1 MKLNWWRGCSG
12 NATSLEGG
20 GGCGRWRVSF
30 GKGRCDIIRGMTNKV
45 KEAIE
50 VLRELPE
57 ERQETVARAILQY
70 ASSDDVYHLSD
81 EERAEVRAGLAE
93 IERGDIA
100 SDEEVAAVMK
110 RIGV

>member
-1 MKLNWWRGCSG
+1 
-12 NATSLEGG
+12 
-20 GGCGRWRVSF
+20 
-30 GKGRCDIIRGMTNKV
+30 MTNKV

-70 ASSDDVYHLSD
+70 ASSDDIYHLSD

>member
-1 MKLNWWRGCSG
+1 MRTVEH
-12 NATSLEGG
+12 ALEGP
-20 GGCGRWRVSF
+20 
-30 GKGRCDIIRGMTNKV
+30 CDIIRAMTKAL

-70 ASSDDVYHLSD
+70 ASSADVYHLSD
-81 EERAEVRAGLAE
+81 EERAEVREGLAE

>member
-1 MKLNWWRGCSG
+1 LRT
-12 NATSLEGG
+12 AGG
-20 GGCGRWRVSF
+20 RQGR
-30 GKGRCDIIRGMTNKV
+30 
-45 KEAIE
+45 
-50 VLRELPE
+50 
-57 ERQETVARAILQY
+57 ARAILQY
-70 ASSDDVYHLSD
+70 ASSDEVYHLSD